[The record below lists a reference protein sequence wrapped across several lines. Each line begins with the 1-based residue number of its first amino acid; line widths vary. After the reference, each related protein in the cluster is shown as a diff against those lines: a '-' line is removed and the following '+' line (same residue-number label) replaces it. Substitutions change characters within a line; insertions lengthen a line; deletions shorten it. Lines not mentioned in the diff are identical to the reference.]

1 MVTISRYFSDTSTAA
16 RAGSTTAVR
25 LSKTPVIAI
34 VDDDEAVREAFCDL
48 LQVEGL
54 SARTFDSAVTFLAE
68 YTPDRFDYV
77 VTDVRM
83 PEIDG
88 IEMQQRLRALGASI
102 PVIFI
107 TSATDAATRQR
118 ALAGGAIAWF
128 TKPVADESAQRFGRR
143 RGRSGGLGGSPGC
156 GYAHRRRQPAGGAS
170 GRTLCGARPDDRPAC
185 HRILAARK

>member
-1 MVTISRYFSDTSTAA
+1 M
-16 RAGSTTAVR
+16 
-25 LSKTPVIAI
+25 SKTPVIAI

-54 SARTFDSAVTFLAE
+54 SARTFDSAVAFLAQ
-68 YTPDRFDYV
+68 YAPGRFDCV

-88 IEMQQRLRALGASI
+88 IEMQQRLRVLGASI

-128 TKPVADESAQRFGRR
+128 TKPVADEAL
-143 RGRSGGLGGSPGC
+143 LGQLRLVLGN
-156 GYAHRRRQPAGGAS
+156 
-170 GRTLCGARPDDRPAC
+170 
-185 HRILAARK
+185 